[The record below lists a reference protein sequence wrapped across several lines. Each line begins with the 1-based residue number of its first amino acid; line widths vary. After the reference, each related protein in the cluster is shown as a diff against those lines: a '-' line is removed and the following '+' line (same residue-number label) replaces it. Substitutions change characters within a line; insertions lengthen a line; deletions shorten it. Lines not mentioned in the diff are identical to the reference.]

1 MNIYCS
7 FSKTKIF
14 NTSFIIILFIIHNAA
29 FTERIPV
36 IIELNTLC
44 GVDFYSQLKD
54 AKTTSTEKIISL
66 KKHIEKIKNEQESFI
81 NKISKKKS
89 IDETILFTVQKVFN
103 GIGAYLELDHI
114 RELQNDF
121 DVKAIH
127 PLSRVSINL
136 SKSLPFIGAP
146 SVWSNYKATG
156 KGVRVGIIDTGIDY
170 IHKDFGGS
178 GTQQDYENNDT
189 TIIGDVPFPT
199 TKIAGGYDFV
209 GEDYDPEVFGKNI
222 PIPDPDPFDQNG
234 HGTHVAGII
243 GGYGVLN
250 SGATYTFDYTQQVI
264 SYPFFVYP
272 GVAPKTELYA
282 LKIFSKA
289 PKSEILIPAIEWA
302 IDPNQDDDFSDHLDI
317 LNLSLG
323 EDFGFSDTPEAIAC
337 NNVSSVGI
345 LVVVSAG
352 NRGDAFF
359 SLGTP
364 ASAESVIAVSA
375 CEDADS
381 SLSGNIPSR
390 IAYFSSRGPA
400 MYSTGKIVLKP
411 DISAPGVHIYSANL
425 GSNPMNRL
433 SSGTS
438 MSAPHISGLSALLME
453 IEPELTAQNIK
464 TILINNAT
472 SDTYLYKNGEIIY
485 APPQIGGVGRNNFS
499 NNIITDFLFYD
510 KDNPNTVSLTF
521 NTQEVSDS
529 ITEERWIRIENRSKQ
544 SKSFELSYLSRTTVS
559 GVEIVLPQNISAPIN
574 PGSYADLPVILNI
587 DMSLLKHDR
596 DPSLDFRYNEPNRS
610 WISELSGVL
619 SLRDTTN
626 NNTLYLPLYAQIQ
639 PISDLG
645 FYPSYLDLSTSNTE
659 SISVQGREL
668 YTGEN
673 FPYDLTSFISFFELK
688 GISKKQEN
696 LPEYMSCADI
706 QYLGITD
713 NLTYLPEN
721 NIEDSSIYFLISTYS
736 AWSSPN
742 QVNFTIYIDANNDGK
757 TDYSLYNSTTYS
769 GNNPPPSSDYFVSI
783 LSNLKDDTKI
793 QHPLNIFSAS
803 EFDVNLFKSNVMVL
817 GVKASDL
824 KLDNDNSTIGF
835 FCESRFIKDIPVNID
850 QIPEQIPT
858 QPKKRFIYNLKEK
871 SIHIQSNALTDVFSF
886 AKNNISSKISIYNEN
901 YFIFKTCG
909 LLSFI
914 THNPKNK
921 KLQFIPIITSGDTDG
936 DGIPDIIE
944 GIEDIDG
951 DGIPNLVDLD
961 SDNDGIPDNVEGTE
975 DKNNNGIPDYIDP
988 EPVIEEG
995 IADGEGLF
1003 EGSYEG
1009 ISEGLEE
1016 GVNEGILEGIKEGT
1030 EEGYITEGE
1039 IEGVF
1044 EGINEGVLEG
1054 MEEGTEGEIEGIS
1067 EGDLEGFVEGEPAYE
1082 GILEGMLE
1090 GTITEEGLLEGNT
1103 EGEISPI
1110 IASPPF
1116 NVTASDGSYSEY
1128 VLVEWEMEDDTNK
1141 YIFEILRNKEN
1152 DCNTAISIGTTSLPY
1167 YYDYTAEVPLIKKG
1181 FSCFANKTIP
1191 VVYYYWVRAR
1201 EKNNANNNTW
1211 SNCSI
1216 PDKGWRGK

>member
-1 MNIYCS
+1 MNIYFS
-7 FSKTKIF
+7 FSKVKIL
-14 NTSFIIILFIIHNAA
+14 NLSLPFIFLFILQNVS
-29 FTERIPV
+29 FTDCIPV
-36 IIELNTLC
+36 IIELNTSC
-44 GVDFYSQLKD
+44 GAEFYSQLKD
-54 AKTTSTEKIISL
+54 TKISSIEKTIKLRE
-66 KKHIEKIKNEQESFI
+66 HIEKIENEQNAFI
-81 NKISKKKS
+81 NKIIKKKS
-89 IDETILFTVQKVFN
+89 IEENILFTVQKVFN

-114 RELQNDF
+114 QELQTDF

-127 PLSRVSINL
+127 PLSRVSIHL
-136 SKSLPFIGAP
+136 SNSLPFTGAP

-156 KGVRVGIIDTGIDY
+156 KGIRVGIIDTGIDY

-178 GTQQDYENNDT
+178 GTKQDYDNNDP
-189 TIIGDVPFPT
+189 TIIEDVPFPT

-209 GEDYDPEVFGKNI
+209 GEDYDPEAFGKNI
-222 PIPDPDPFDQNG
+222 PIPDPDPFDQHG

-250 SGATYTFDYTQQVI
+250 SGATYTFGYTQQI
-264 SYPFFVYP
+264 INYPFLVYP

-302 IDPNQDDDFSDHLDI
+302 LDPNQDGDFSDHLDI

-337 NNVSSVGI
+337 NNASMIGI

-364 ASAESVIAVSA
+364 ASAESVIAVAA

-425 GSNPMNRL
+425 GSNPINRL

-453 IEPELTAQNIK
+453 IKPELTAQNIK

-472 SDTYLYKNGEIIY
+472 FDTYLYKKGEIIY
-485 APPQIGGVGRNNFS
+485 APPQVGGIGRNNFS
-499 NNIITDFLFYD
+499 NNIIMDFLFYD
-510 KDNPNTVSLTF
+510 KDNSYTVSLTF
-521 NTQEVSDS
+521 DTQEVSDS
-529 ITEERWIRIENRSKQ
+529 ITEERWIRIENLSKQ
-544 SKSFELSYLSRTTVS
+544 SKSFELSYLSRTTIS
-559 GVEIVLPQNISAPIN
+559 GVDIVLPQNISPTIN

-596 DPSLDFRYNEPNRS
+596 DPSLDFRYEEPYRS
-610 WISELSGVL
+610 WISELSGIL

-626 NNTLYLPLYAQIQ
+626 NNTLHLPLYAQIQ
-639 PISDLG
+639 PISDLEL
-645 FYPSYLDLSTSNTE
+645 YPSYLDLSTSNTA
-659 SISVQGREL
+659 SLSVLGKEL
-668 YTGEN
+668 YTGDN
-673 FPYDLTSFISFFELK
+673 FPYDLSSFISFFELK

-713 NLTYLPEN
+713 NLPYLPDVN

-736 AWSSPN
+736 SWSSPN

-769 GNNPPPSSDYFVSI
+769 GNNPPPSSDFFVSV
-783 LSNLKDDTKI
+783 LSDLKGGTFI
-793 QHPLNIFSAS
+793 QYPLNIFSAS
-803 EFDVNLFKSNVMVL
+803 EIDVNLFKSDVMVL

-824 KLDNDNSTIGF
+824 KLDNKNNTIGF
-835 FCESRFIKDIPVNID
+835 FCESRFMKDIPVNID

-871 SIHIQSNALTDVFSF
+871 SLQIQSASLTNVFSF
-886 AKNNISSKISIYNEN
+886 AQNNISPQISIYNEN
-901 YFIFKTCG
+901 YFTFKTYG

-936 DGIPDIIE
+936 DGIFDIAE
-944 GIEDIDG
+944 KIEDIDI
-951 DGIPNLVDLD
+951 DGIPNLLDLD
-961 SDNDGIPDNVEGTE
+961 SDNDGIPDNIEGTE
-975 DKNNNGIPDYIDP
+975 DRNNNGIPDFIDP

-995 IADGEGLF
+995 YTDGEGLV
-1003 EGSYEG
+1003 EGIYEGPTEGLEEG
-1009 ISEGLEE
+1009 ISEGETEGIFE
-1016 GVNEGILEGIKEGT
+1016 GVNEGIIEGIEEGI

-1039 IEGVF
+1039 IEG
-1044 EGINEGVLEG
+1044 INEGE
-1054 MEEGTEGEIEGIS
+1054 
-1067 EGDLEGFVEGEPAYE
+1067 LEGFIEGESTHE
-1082 GILEGMLE
+1082 GIFEGSQE
-1090 GTITEEGLLEGNT
+1090 GTITEEGSLEGNS

-1110 IASPPF
+1110 IPSPPY
-1116 NVTASDGSYSEY
+1116 NVKASDGFYSEY
-1128 VLVEWEMEDDTNK
+1128 VLVEWEMEDNTNK
-1141 YIFEILRNKEN
+1141 YIFEVLRNKEN

-1167 YYDYTAEVPLIKKG
+1167 YYDNTAEVPLIKKG
-1181 FSCFANKTIP
+1181 FSCSGNKIIP
-1191 VVYYYWVRAR
+1191 VVYYYWVRAK
-1201 EKNNANNNTW
+1201 EKNGINNNW